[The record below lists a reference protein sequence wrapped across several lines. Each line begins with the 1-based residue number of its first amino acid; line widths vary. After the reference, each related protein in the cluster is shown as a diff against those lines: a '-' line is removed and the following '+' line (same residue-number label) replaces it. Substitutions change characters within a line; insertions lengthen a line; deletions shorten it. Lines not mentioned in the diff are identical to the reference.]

1 MAAIACLV
9 AVDWISAPT
18 GTIDPALTN
27 TGIRSIGAAIHVYP
41 GKDGEFNLY
50 DDDGASYD
58 YEKGKGATTTTLRW
72 NDATQSLS
80 ASDKALTK
88 LVKVIGK

>member
-1 MAAIACLV
+1 MC
-9 AVDWISAPT
+9 
-18 GTIDPALTN
+18 
-27 TGIRSIGAAIHVYP
+27 IRDSYP

-80 ASDKALTK
+80 ASDKALVK